1 MLKQQ
6 SDENGSPVFCFQV
19 MLEGVEGERG
29 IGYSKKESQQQA
41 SEATL
46 KRLKREPQFVDTIFA
61 SKTNRTKME
70 EEPAMAVP
78 DTDQEQ
84 NFLRPNNNNKVP
96 EETVSEES
104 FDDSEFDLSDISHK
118 EKSRE
123 DIIAEAEAAAFAD
136 SPSGWDN

>member
-1 MLKQQ
+1 M
-6 SDENGSPVFCFQV
+6 
-19 MLEGVEGERG
+19 
-29 IGYSKKESQQQA
+29 A

-61 SKTNRTKME
+61 AKTNRTKME

-84 NFLRPNNNNKVP
+84 NFLRPNNNINKVP
-96 EETVSEES
+96 EKSVSEAS
-104 FDDSEFDLSDISHK
+104 FDDSDFDLSDISHK

-123 DIIAEAEAAAFAD
+123 DIIAEAEAAAFAEA
-136 SPSGWDN
+136 